1 MNYKKGLVALAIT
14 GALATPLAANAANL
28 KVYGG
33 QLTPAP
39 TPAGQFGPQTD
50 STNTTGV
57 NTLIPAGDIEI
68 GSDFLTVDKIRAGLE
83 VDLDANEQHTVA
95 GSFVGS
101 NREDVSFSYASV
113 VSIPNEA
120 TYEFVVTG
128 NGGISENNILDV
140 VFVAQVADANGSGF
154 VANNDFVE
162 IGGVIDYV
170 ADAQGVVKSFKIQID
185 TNVEFLDG
193 IFFVSSLHDGNPLD
207 GLERTPL
214 GTDPRNDSFKQ
225 SEAIP
230 ANTQLFLALK
240 PTSQTDG
247 SSTSAGN
254 SFTYNPL
261 VLKLNNNA
269 SAGDEVFMQVTEV
282 TNTAGLPLNQL
293 TTNDEKV
300 LEVTDGFQLTV
311 VDQATNIIEV
321 ENNRASFVDCENGS
335 NSFGPIGDET
345 VDGSALVDYVC
356 GSSNRIVSR
365 AKLMFNSAADV
376 GLDINDA
383 SSMSFTLSRP
393 DGEPVSGVASV
404 NFGGTPTT
412 KNIADE
418 YKGTGTLGTIGLMD
432 TAGNNLEANLDITA
446 DGVNPMFPN
455 TDNAADWVLSGVSIT
470 GGNLGTATVNVD
482 VVYGETNTLG
492 GIVREDSMSVK
503 EDGVTHVW
511 DIDGAQFKAPYLY
524 HIGTAS
530 SDWSSLVIVTNEYRA
545 EARIEADIIVK
556 AASDVTGGV
565 TGNTFTGVELPEV
578 IPADGQY
585 KFSGA
590 TLIEAIN
597 THTGTMTLDPA
608 MNWHIEATFLV
619 SAPQN
624 YVHAAA
630 QNTSPS
636 GRADTPILYKTN
648 NNADG
653 RQWQ

>member
-39 TPAGQFGPQTD
+39 TPAGQLGPQTND
-50 STNTTGV
+50 NNVTGA

-68 GSDFLTVDKIRAGLE
+68 GSDFLTVDKIRAGLL

-128 NGGISENNILDV
+128 NAGISADNILDV
-140 VFVAQVADANGSGF
+140 VFVAQVADSNGSGF
-154 VANNDFVE
+154 VGDFDFVE
-162 IGGVIDYV
+162 VGGVIDFV
-170 ADAQGVVKSFKIQID
+170 ADADGVVKSFKIQID
-185 TNVEFLDG
+185 TNVAFLDDV
-193 IFFVSSLHDGNPLD
+193 FFVSSLHDGDATD
-207 GLERTPL
+207 GRETTPL
-214 GTDPRNDSFKQ
+214 GTEAFQRND
-225 SEAIP
+225 AIP
-230 ANTQLFLALK
+230 AKTQLVLPPK

-247 SSTSAGN
+247 SSTSAGGDY
-254 SFTYNPL
+254 TYNPL

-269 SAGDEVFMQVTEV
+269 VAGDEVFMQVTEV
-282 TNTAGLPLNQL
+282 TNTAGLPLSQL
-293 TTNDEKV
+293 TTNNEKV

-321 ENNRASFVDCENGS
+321 ENNRASFVDCENGT

-345 VDGSALVDYVC
+345 VDGGSFADYVC
-356 GSSNRIVSR
+356 GSASRIVSR
-365 AKLMFNSAADV
+365 AKLMFESAADV

-383 SSMSFTLSRP
+383 STMSFTLSRP
-393 DGEPVSGVASV
+393 DGEPVSGVGSV
-404 NFGGTPTT
+404 NFGGATTT
-412 KNIADE
+412 KNTADE
-418 YKGTGTLGTIGLMD
+418 YKGSGTLGTIGLMD

-470 GGNLGTATVNVD
+470 GGNLGSATVNVD

-524 HIGTAS
+524 HIGTGNSA
-530 SDWSSLVIVTNEYRA
+530 WSSLVVVTNEYRA

-565 TGNTFTGVELPEV
+565 PGNIFTGVELPEI
-578 IPADGQY
+578 IPAKGQY

-597 THTGTMTLDPA
+597 NHTGTMTLDPA

-630 QNTSPS
+630 QNTSPV
-636 GRADTPILYKTN
+636 GRADSPILYKTN